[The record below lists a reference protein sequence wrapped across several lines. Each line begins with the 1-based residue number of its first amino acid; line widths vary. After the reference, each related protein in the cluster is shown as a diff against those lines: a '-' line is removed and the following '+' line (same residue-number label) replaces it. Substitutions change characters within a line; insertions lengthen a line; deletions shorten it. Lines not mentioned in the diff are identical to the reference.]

1 MSKERHSVE
10 IRSTPPPPSVYEAV
24 GGRPYFERL
33 IDVFYSG
40 VESDEL
46 LRPMYPDDLTE
57 SRRNMVDFLGQY
69 WGGPTAYSDRKG
81 HPRLRMRHAP
91 FPVDEA
97 ARTAWLSHMNDAIE
111 ATDGASDE
119 IKATMNDYFAMAAN
133 HLLNS

>member
-1 MSKERHSVE
+1 ME
-10 IRSTPPPPSVYEAV
+10 IRSSPSPSSVYEAV

-33 IDVFYSG
+33 IDAFYRG

-46 LRPMYPDDLTE
+46 LRPMYPEDLTA
-57 SRRNMVDFLGQY
+57 SRLNMVDFLGQY

-91 FPVDEA
+91 FPVDDA
-97 ARTAWLSHMNDAIE
+97 ARNAWLKHMSAAIE

-119 IKATMNDYFAMAAN
+119 IKTTMNDYFAMAAD
-133 HLLNS
+133 HLLNR

>member
-1 MSKERHSVE
+1 ME
-10 IRSTPPPPSVYEAV
+10 IRRSPTPASVYDAV

-33 IDVFYSG
+33 IDAFYQG

-46 LRPMYPDDLTE
+46 LRPMYPEDLTD
-57 SRRNMVDFLGQY
+57 SRLNMVDFLGQY

-97 ARTAWLSHMNDAIE
+97 ARTAWLTHMAAAIE
-111 ATDGASDE
+111 TTDGASEE
-119 IKATMNDYFAMAAN
+119 IKVTMNDYFAMAAN
-133 HLLNS
+133 HLLNR

>member
-1 MSKERHSVE
+1 ME
-10 IRSTPPPPSVYEAV
+10 IRRTPTPMTVFEAV

-33 IDVFYSG
+33 IDTFYAG
-40 VESDEL
+40 VEGDEL
-46 LRPMYPDDLTE
+46 LRPMYPDDLAE

-97 ARTAWLSHMNDAIE
+97 AKDAWLTHMSAAIDATE
-111 ATDGASDE
+111 GATEDVRA
-119 IKATMNDYFAMAAN
+119 AMRDYFAMAAN
-133 HLLNS
+133 HLLNC

>member
-1 MSKERHSVE
+1 ME
-10 IRSTPPPPSVYEAV
+10 IRSTPLPTSVYEAV

-33 IDVFYSG
+33 IDAFYEG

-81 HPRLRMRHAP
+81 HPRLRMRHAR

-97 ARTAWLSHMNDAIE
+97 ARTAWLSHMSAAIDN
-111 ATDGASDE
+111 TDGASDE
-119 IKATMNDYFAMAAN
+119 IRTALYDYFAMAAT
-133 HLLNS
+133 HLLNR

>member
-1 MSKERHSVE
+1 ME
-10 IRSTPPPPSVYEAV
+10 IRSSPSPSSVYEAV

-33 IDVFYSG
+33 IDAFYRG

-46 LRPMYPDDLTE
+46 LRPMYPEDLTA
-57 SRRNMVDFLGQY
+57 SRLNMVDFLGQY

-91 FPVDEA
+91 FPVDDA
-97 ARTAWLSHMNDAIE
+97 ARKAWLRHMSVAIE

-119 IKATMNDYFAMAAN
+119 IKTTMNDYFAMAAD
-133 HLLNS
+133 HLLNR